1 MILKD
6 MMINM
11 EGLNLLTEAKMLE
24 DKKTFTHNNKIN
36 SDWMPQEEVKS
47 RINLNIS
54 NLGAI

>member
-1 MILKD
+1 MF
-6 MMINM
+6 
-11 EGLNLLTEAKMLE
+11 E

-36 SDWMPQEEVKS
+36 SDWMSQEEVKS